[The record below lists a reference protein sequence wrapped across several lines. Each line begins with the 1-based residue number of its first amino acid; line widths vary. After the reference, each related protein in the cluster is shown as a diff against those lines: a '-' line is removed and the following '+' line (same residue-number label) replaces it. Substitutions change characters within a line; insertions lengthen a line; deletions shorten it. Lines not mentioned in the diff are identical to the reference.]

1 MNEQN
6 NDINDS
12 WQEGGRM
19 KNIKI
24 IEETHQRKEDDVAHD
39 MVQFWCRTSIYE
51 IVISFTNVF
60 KIGPV
65 IELVVSQVHD
75 STGSINSTGE

>member
-19 KNIKI
+19 ENIKD
-24 IEETHQRKEDDVAHD
+24 IEETHQRKEDDMAHD
-39 MVQFWCRTSIYE
+39 MTQF
-51 IVISFTNVF
+51 
-60 KIGPV
+60 
-65 IELVVSQVHD
+65 
-75 STGSINSTGE
+75 